1 MRRRKRSF
9 FHALTRALGT
19 LFARPRLAV
28 REMGE
33 LG

>member
-9 FHALTRALGT
+9 FHAVNRVLRT
-19 LFARPRLAV
+19 LFARPRIAA
-28 REMGE
+28 RETGD